1 MARNIPIGYQ
11 LLGCGRDKKFLWSSF
26 FSKERLLVNLFF
38 KEIANLKAAFAMRI
52 MNNFMDVMGLATL
65 VAFTFVII
73 LIALLSQGAL
83 IYYYEPTDSL
93 SQCHFLKLDWW
104 IR

>member
-1 MARNIPIGYQ
+1 
-11 LLGCGRDKKFLWSSF
+11 
-26 FSKERLLVNLFF
+26 
-38 KEIANLKAAFAMRI
+38 
-52 MNNFMDVMGLATL
+52 MDVMGLATL

-83 IYYYEPTDSL
+83 IYYYEATDSV
-93 SQCHFLKLDWW
+93 SQSHFLKLDWW